1 MEEDAHNPASEHQS
15 SGVYASPMQRQRN
28 AKQDKGE
35 GRSQKGQSQL
45 RERPCQQNNDGGVD
59 APQGTPLLPPLPQRA
74 KEQHEQKGGK
84 EDGDGGGE
92 RPEQARFQI
101 ATGKKVSCPSR
112 HSLLAKFV
120 G

>member
-59 APQGTPLLPPLPQRA
+59 APQGTPLLPRCHNGLRGNTSKKA
-74 KEQHEQKGGK
+74 
-84 EDGDGGGE
+84 E
-92 RPEQARFQI
+92 RKMAMVAVNALSKPAF
-101 ATGKKVSCPSR
+101 K
-112 HSLLAKFV
+112 
-120 G
+120 